1 MEKQYSIY
9 DPETFVILYVVFAE
23 EAPENSTELMVTEH
37 MAKPVYSPEEN
48 KIINM
53 ATPDE
58 QAAFE
63 NEILNTEYYENN
75 DL

>member
-23 EAPENSTELMVTEH
+23 EAPENATELMVTVQ
-37 MAKPVYSPEEN
+37 MAKPVFDPIEN
-48 KIINM
+48 TINNM
-53 ATPDE
+53 ATPEE

-63 NEILNTEYYENN
+63 LEHSITNNE
-75 DL
+75 

>member
-23 EAPENSTELMVTEH
+23 EPPENSTELMVTVQ
-37 MAKPVYSPEEN
+37 MAKPVFDPIEN
-48 KIINM
+48 TITNM
-53 ATPDE
+53 ATPEE

-63 NEILNTEYYENN
+63 LEHSITNNE
-75 DL
+75 